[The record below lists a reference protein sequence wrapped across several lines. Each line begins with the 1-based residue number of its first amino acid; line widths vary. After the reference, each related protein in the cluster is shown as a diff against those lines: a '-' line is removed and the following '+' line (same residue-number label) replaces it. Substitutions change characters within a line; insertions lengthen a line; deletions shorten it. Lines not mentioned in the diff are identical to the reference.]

1 MKVGDKVRVVNKKT
15 ILFGLVGEVVAIFE
29 YNNWP
34 VEVEMEDFTFV
45 RVEFEGARKRK
56 IIFDYEELEL
66 IDA

>member
-1 MKVGDKVRVVNKKT
+1 MKIGDRVRVINRET

-34 VEVEMEDFTFV
+34 VEVEMEDYTFV
-45 RVEFEGARKRK
+45 QVEFEGSRKRK